1 MFEAKLVP
9 HGGHHVD
16 FQRTDRARRS
26 VAGSEIRPKKWLKVV
41 FKAYL
46 YHRIFFLI
54 LSEFES
60 VENIVK
66 LKECK

>member
-26 VAGSEIRPKKWLKVV
+26 VASSEMRRKKWLKVV
-41 FKAYL
+41 FKVYL
-46 YHRIFFLI
+46 
-54 LSEFES
+54 
-60 VENIVK
+60 
-66 LKECK
+66 

>member
-26 VAGSEIRPKKWLKVV
+26 VASSEMRKEMVKSCILKLIYNI
-41 FKAYL
+41 AY
-46 YHRIFFLI
+46 F
-54 LSEFES
+54 S
-60 VENIVK
+60 
-66 LKECK
+66 